1 MANNGKK
8 TKSAESPASG
18 KVSDASSGG
27 NSPVF
32 LLGCVLVAVVGA
44 VMYRQQGNIDS
55 PSPSPS
61 PSPARTARSEETVAK
76 PEPVAAAHETETASE
91 NDPADWESDV
101 DNDVPGCKY

>member
-44 VMYRQQGNIDS
+44 VM
-55 PSPSPS
+55 
-61 PSPARTARSEETVAK
+61 SEETVAK

-101 DNDVPGCKY
+101 DNDVPGSWCWTYARFSKYENPEKVYTEYLQK